1 MDVDEEE
8 DKVEVVVEKVERGL
22 VVPAS
27 SDEVLLLRLSS
38 NVVG

>member
-1 MDVDEEE
+1 VDVDEEE
-8 DKVEVVVEKVERGL
+8 DKVDVVIKVERGL
-22 VVPAS
+22 VVLAS